1 MVYGGF
7 NASGGLQPSEYSWI
21 HDRSWMFDNIFMNTM
36 AKHTLLL
43 NCIIVITSNLCPKSS
58 QTCPSMWTMKTGLSV
73 GEVKTLGSTS
83 ECPIIPCA
91 LTVNQRFEPESRHN
105 NGLKE
110 EGRKKTVTFAGSPM
124 VASPSAD
131 SLGSALR

>member
-1 MVYGGF
+1 
-7 NASGGLQPSEYSWI
+7 
-21 HDRSWMFDNIFMNTM
+21 
-36 AKHTLLL
+36 
-43 NCIIVITSNLCPKSS
+43 
-58 QTCPSMWTMKTGLSV
+58 MKTGLSV
-73 GEVKTLGSTS
+73 GEVKTVGSTS
-83 ECPIIPCA
+83 ECPCPILTCA
-91 LTVNQRFEPESRHN
+91 LTVENANQRFEPESRHS

>member
-1 MVYGGF
+1 
-7 NASGGLQPSEYSWI
+7 
-21 HDRSWMFDNIFMNTM
+21 
-36 AKHTLLL
+36 
-43 NCIIVITSNLCPKSS
+43 
-58 QTCPSMWTMKTGLSV
+58 MKTGLSV

-83 ECPIIPCA
+83 ECQTNPCA
-91 LTVNQRFEPESRHN
+91 FKASYVNHRFEPESRHS

>member
-1 MVYGGF
+1 
-7 NASGGLQPSEYSWI
+7 
-21 HDRSWMFDNIFMNTM
+21 
-36 AKHTLLL
+36 
-43 NCIIVITSNLCPKSS
+43 
-58 QTCPSMWTMKTGLSV
+58 MKTGLSV

-83 ECPIIPCA
+83 ECQTIPCA
-91 LTVNQRFEPESRHN
+91 FKASYVNHRFEPESRHS

>member
-1 MVYGGF
+1 
-7 NASGGLQPSEYSWI
+7 
-21 HDRSWMFDNIFMNTM
+21 
-36 AKHTLLL
+36 
-43 NCIIVITSNLCPKSS
+43 
-58 QTCPSMWTMKTGLSV
+58 MKTGLSV

-83 ECPIIPCA
+83 EYQTIPCA
-91 LTVNQRFEPESRHN
+91 LKVNANQRFEPESRHS